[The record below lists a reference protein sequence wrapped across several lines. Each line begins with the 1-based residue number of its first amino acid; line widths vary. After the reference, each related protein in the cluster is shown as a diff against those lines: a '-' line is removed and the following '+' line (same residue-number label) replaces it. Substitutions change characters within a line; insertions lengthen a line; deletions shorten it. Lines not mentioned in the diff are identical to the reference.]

1 MGQLYFSEG
10 SYATLKFVYDNGFP
24 IQGTYEERDQIGLLL
39 KGFGNKFSYKSGPK
53 YLLTFGLY

>member
-10 SYATLKFVYDNGFP
+10 SYAILKFVYDNGFP

-39 KGFGNKFSYKSGPK
+39 KGFGNKFS
-53 YLLTFGLY
+53 